1 MSNEDH
7 VNNQIKR
14 ITEILESLA
23 NSGNAKVIANTEK
36 ELSNYKEMLADRKWI
51 ATTGVKQ

>member
-23 NSGNAKVIANTEK
+23 NSGNAKVIANTKK

-51 ATTGVKQ
+51 AVVKAK